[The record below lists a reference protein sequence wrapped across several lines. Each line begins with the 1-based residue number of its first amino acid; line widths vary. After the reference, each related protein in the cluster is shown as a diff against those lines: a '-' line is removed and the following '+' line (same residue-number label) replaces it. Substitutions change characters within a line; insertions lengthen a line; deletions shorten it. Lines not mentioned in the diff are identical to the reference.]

1 MNGLKGKVFARGA
14 FFRPDR
20 FSFLISPSLLLSA
33 TRPSVWVLPGG
44 GVEGEGR
51 GREERTTFCG
61 HVGEGAR
68 RERGEN
74 HVLVLVPA
82 SLQSC
87 RVCVLQG

>member
-1 MNGLKGKVFARGA
+1 M
-14 FFRPDR
+14 
-20 FSFLISPSLLLSA
+20 
-33 TRPSVWVLPGG
+33 
-44 GVEGEGR
+44 EGEGR

-82 SLQSC
+82 SLQASRVSVWQVKATFCLQGPVRC
-87 RVCVLQG
+87 RVV